1 MSELTSP
8 VILVF
13 RVPEMTRLTEVS
25 ATDWLGE
32 EMFSF
37 SVG

>member
-8 VILVF
+8 VTLVF
-13 RVPEMTRLTEVS
+13 RVPEVTRLIAAS

-32 EMFSF
+32 
-37 SVG
+37 